1 MIASADA
8 FRSSTTRSV
17 GLRRRGDLVVN
28 RQVYQGQAW
37 WVVKDP
43 ISLQYFRFRPEEYA
57 LLDMLDGSRSLD
69 VLKEEFEARFPPRRI
84 TVEEL
89 SRFISTLHR
98 SGLVIGDRAGQG
110 PQLYERRRQRIWR
123 QWMAWLSNIMSMRF
137 RGIDPDWMLERL
149 DPWFGWLF
157 APPAIMAGMVF
168 AASALMLVLVNFDVF
183 RSKLPEFHQFFAAG
197 NWLYLAIALGV
208 TKVLHEFGHGLSC
221 KRYGGE
227 CHEMGVMLL
236 VFTPCLYCDV
246 SDSWMLPNKWK
257 RAAIG
262 AAGMYVEVLIAS
274 IATYLW
280 WNSHAGVF
288 NQLCLDVMFVSSVS
302 TILFNANPLLR
313 YDGYYILSDVLE
325 IPNLRQKANTI
336 LGRLAS
342 RWCLGIKQPE
352 DPFLPQRN
360 LGLFALY
367 AVASSVY
374 SWIVTASI
382 FLFVWNVFK
391 PYRLEVLGQI
401 MAFGALWGL
410 VIRPMQGMI
419 KFLKVPGRRDEV
431 KSRNMMVTAAVAA
444 VLLAAVALIPL
455 PQRVWCPAELRP
467 RGEETVYVPLAGT
480 LEELAAKPGQVVKR
494 GDLLARLSSIE
505 LDLEA
510 ADLEGRIAQS
520 EARLA
525 SLGRERFRNP
535 IAGQEIATVKESIKG
550 FREQLAEKI
559 RDRMGLEVRRDA
571 ASGHFDLRLVAPR
584 DGVVLPATSVKPQKD
599 PGGRLPGWSGNALDE
614 QNMGATFPQ
623 GTVLC
628 MVGDPERFEAVMV
641 VDQSEVE
648 FVGAGQRVDLK
659 LDAFPWKTFSGTVDM
674 IAETHIEGGSERLSV
689 KAGGQV
695 PTETDESGREM
706 PISTSY
712 EALMTLDD
720 SEAVF
725 TPGMRGTSRIKVG
738 SRTVGEWLLRL
749 LWQTFNFRM

>member
-1 MIASADA
+1 MATAEA
-8 FRSSTTRSV
+8 FRASTTRPV
-17 GLRRRGDLVVN
+17 GLRRRGDLIVN

-43 ISLQYFRFRPEEYA
+43 IALAYYRFRPEEYA
-57 LLDMLDGSRSLD
+57 LLDMLDGLTSLD
-69 VLKEEFEARFPPRRI
+69 TLKDQFEARFPPRRI

-89 SRFISTLHR
+89 SRFVATLHR

-110 PQLYERRRQRIWR
+110 PQLFERRRQRIWK
-123 QWMAWLSNIMSMRF
+123 QWMHWLSNIMSMRF
-137 RGIDPDWMLERL
+137 RGIDPDWMLEKL

-157 APPAIMAGMVF
+157 SPPAIVAACFFV
-168 AASALMLVLVNFDVF
+168 ASAVLLVLVNFDVF
-183 RSKLPEFHQFFAAG
+183 RAKLPEFHQFFAAG
-197 NWLYLAIALGV
+197 NWLYLAIALAV
-208 TKVLHEFGHGLSC
+208 TKILHEFGHGLSC
-221 KRYGGE
+221 KHYGGE
-227 CHEMGVMLL
+227 CHEMGMMLL

-262 AAGMYVEVLIAS
+262 AAGMYVEVIIAS

-342 RWCLGIKQPE
+342 RWCLGIKQQD

-367 AVASSVY
+367 AVASSIY

-382 FLFVWNVFK
+382 FLFVWSVFK

-401 MAFGALWGL
+401 LAFGAVWGL
-410 VIRPMQGMI
+410 VIRPLQGMI

-431 KSRNMMVTAAVAA
+431 KARNVIVTGVVAA
-444 VLLAAVALIPL
+444 LLVAAIALIPL
-455 PQRVWCPAELRP
+455 PQRVWCAVELRP
-467 RGEETVYVPLAGT
+467 RGEETVYVTVPGKLETLAV
-480 LEELAAKPGQVVKR
+480 KPGTVVKE
-494 GDLLARLSSIE
+494 GDEIARLSSID
-505 LDLEA
+505 LDLAIAE
-510 ADLEGRIAQS
+510 LEGKATQYR
-520 EARLA
+520 ARLA
-525 SLGRERFRNP
+525 SLERERFNDP
-535 IAGQEIATVKESIKG
+535 AAGLEIGTAEESLKSVA
-550 FREQLAEKI
+550 EQLEKKLE
-559 RDRMGLEVRRDA
+559 DRGK
-571 ASGHFDLRLVAPR
+571 LVLTAPR
-584 DGVVLPATSVKPQKD
+584 DGVVLPAQSIKPQPDGTGK
-599 PGGRLPGWSGNALDE
+599 LPTWSGNPLDPDHL
-614 QNMGATFPQ
+614 GATFEQ
-623 GTVLC
+623 GTVVC
-628 MVGDPERFEAVMV
+628 MVGDANRFEAAMV

-648 FVGAGQRVDLK
+648 FVSQGQPVDLK
-659 LDAFPWKTFSGTVDM
+659 LDAFPWRTFTGTVDE
-674 IAETHIEGGSERLSV
+674 IAETHIENGSERLSV
-689 KAGGQV
+689 KAGGSV
-695 PTETDESGREM
+695 PTETDEAGREV

-712 EALMTLDD
+712 EALMTVDD
-720 SEAVF
+720 ADAVF
-725 TPGMRGTSRIKVG
+725 TPGMRGTARIKVG
-738 SRTVGEWLLRL
+738 SRTVGGWLLRL

>member
-1 MIASADA
+1 MATADA
-8 FRSSTTRSV
+8 FRSSTTRPV

-43 ISLQYFRFRPEEYA
+43 IALAYFRFRPEEYA
-57 LLDMLDGSRSLD
+57 LLDMLDGTASLET
-69 VLKEEFEARFPPRRI
+69 LKERFEARFPPRRI

-98 SGLVIGDRAGQG
+98 SGLVIGDRPGQG
-110 PQLYERRRQRIWR
+110 PQLFERRRQRIWK

-157 APPAIMAGMVF
+157 SPAAIVAALCFV
-168 AASALMLVLVNFDVF
+168 ASAVLLVLVNFDVF
-183 RSKLPEFHQFFAAG
+183 RAKLPEFHQFFAAG
-197 NWLYLAIALGV
+197 NWLYLAIALAV

-221 KRYGGE
+221 KHYGGE
-227 CHEMGVMLL
+227 CHEMGMMLL

-246 SDSWMLPNKWK
+246 SDSWMLPSKWK

-262 AAGMYVEVLIAS
+262 AAGMYVEVIIAS

-302 TILFNANPLLR
+302 TILFNANPLMR

-342 RWCLGIKQPE
+342 RWCLGIKQPD

-367 AVASSVY
+367 AVASSIY
-374 SWIVTASI
+374 GWIVTASI

-391 PYRLEVLGQI
+391 PYRLEVLGQ
-401 MAFGALWGL
+401 ALAAGALWGL
-410 VIRPMQGMI
+410 VVRPIQGMI

-431 KSRNMMVTAAVAA
+431 KSVNVMVTAAVAA
-444 VLLAAVALIPL
+444 AGVAALALVPL
-455 PQRVWCPAELRP
+455 PQRVWCAAELRP
-467 RGEETVYVPLAGT
+467 RGEETVYVTEAGRLEQLAV
-480 LEELAAKPGQVVKR
+480 KPGDRVGK
-494 GDLLARLSSIE
+494 GAELARLTSI
-505 LDLEA
+505 DLA
-510 ADLEGRIAQS
+510 LAIADLEGKASQQRS
-520 EARLA
+520 RLA
-525 SLGRERFRNP
+525 SLQRERFTDP
-535 IAGQEIATVKESIKG
+535 AAGLEIGTVEESLKSVE
-550 FREQLAEKI
+550 EQLAKKRKDQRE
-559 RDRMGLEVRRDA
+559 
-571 ASGHFDLRLVAPR
+571 LVLTAPR
-584 DGVVLPATSVKPQKD
+584 EGVVLPAPSVKPQPD
-599 PGGRLPGWSGNALDE
+599 PAGKLPAWTGNPLDDR
-614 QNMGATFPQ
+614 NLGATFTE

-628 MVGDPERFEAVMV
+628 MVGDPDQFEAVMV

-648 FVGAGQRVDLK
+648 FVARGQRVDLK
-659 LDAFPWKTFSGTVDM
+659 LDAFPWRTFTGRVEE
-674 IAETHIEGGSERLSV
+674 IAETHIENGSERLSV

-695 PTETDESGREM
+695 PTETDPSGREV

-712 EALMTLDD
+712 EAMMTVDD
-720 SEAVF
+720 PEKLF
-725 TPGMRGTSRIKVG
+725 TPGMRGTARIQVG
-738 SRTVGEWLLRL
+738 SRTVGQWLLRL